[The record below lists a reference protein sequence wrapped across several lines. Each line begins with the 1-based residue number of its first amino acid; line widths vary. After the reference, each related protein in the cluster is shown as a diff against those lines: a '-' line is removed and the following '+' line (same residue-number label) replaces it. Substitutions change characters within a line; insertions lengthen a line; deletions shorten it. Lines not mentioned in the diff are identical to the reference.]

1 MSDTKTIDHD
11 TYLKALAMC
20 VMSNDL
26 YVQGREMQLRL
37 EAMLGTE
44 DGSHIS
50 DAIYSGSK
58 IRISEFDEAL
68 KREGIKVEPAKAE

>member
-1 MSDTKTIDHD
+1 MNEPRTIDRD

-26 YVQGREMQLRL
+26 YYQAREMQLRL
-37 EAMLGTE
+37 EEMLGTE

-50 DAIYSGSK
+50 DTVYSGSK
-58 IRISEFDEAL
+58 VRVAEFDEAL
-68 KREGIKVEPAKAE
+68 KREGITVAD

>member
-1 MSDTKTIDHD
+1 MSDFKTIDHD
-11 TYLKALAMC
+11 TYLKALAMS

-26 YVQGREMQLRL
+26 YVQAREMQLRL
-37 EAMLGTE
+37 EEMLGTE
-44 DGSHIS
+44 DGSHVS

-68 KREGIKVEPAKAE
+68 KREGIKVEASTA